1 MRVLMLLMLLKY
13 CLIYLGGCGFN
24 LRFLCMCDRI
34 PGHQKSMGRE
44 IQSVNRGGQAMGHA
58 HVANRDSRLPRG
70 SPARPSPRQ
79 DHRERSAV

>member
-1 MRVLMLLMLLKY
+1 MGVDSSSVFY
-13 CLIYLGGCGFN
+13 VCVIAYLAI
-24 LRFLCMCDRI
+24 RE
-34 PGHQKSMGRE
+34 SVGRK
-44 IQSVNRGGQAMGHA
+44 IQNVNRGGQAMGHA